1 MEPKV
6 FDRIEKKYLI
16 TKPEKKVLLKSIR
29 QNMNKDSYHKSVVF
43 NIYFDNQNFD
53 SIINSIDWVDF
64 KAKVRARSYQGYDRV
79 FLEIK
84 TKIRGKE
91 ENLGYKRRVMITRS
105 DFKELVNKK
114 HTLIELAQKHIENK
128 NDLQIAKEV
137 DYLINK
143 LNLSPKVLVFY
154 QRESY
159 KNSDGLRITF
169 DENLRYRC
177 RNLNFNKAK
186 NDKIYFEDD
195 RNIIME
201 VKAHGVMPLWLVKLM
216 SENKIYPQR
225 FSKIGNIY
233 QKINKKGTN
242 V

>member
-91 ENLGYKRRVMITRS
+91 ENLGYKRRVMIS
-105 DFKELVNKK
+105 EVILKNW
-114 HTLIELAQKHIENK
+114 LIK
-128 NDLQIAKEV
+128 NIL
-137 DYLINK
+137 
-143 LNLSPKVLVFY
+143 
-154 QRESY
+154 
-159 KNSDGLRITF
+159 
-169 DENLRYRC
+169 
-177 RNLNFNKAK
+177 
-186 NDKIYFEDD
+186 
-195 RNIIME
+195 
-201 VKAHGVMPLWLVKLM
+201 
-216 SENKIYPQR
+216 
-225 FSKIGNIY
+225 
-233 QKINKKGTN
+233 
-242 V
+242 